1 MTEPLAPELRKQL
14 GKAVR
19 KARSKGEAGAFAAL
33 RALAVHAPRPHESMS
48 ADEKALRR
56 RLQAHGEQL
65 GDQRDGQ
72 RGTQEVARLAHE
84 IAYEHWHRMLFARFL
99 AENRLLVEPASGV
112 PVSLEE
118 CAELAREG
126 LGADGWEVAERF
138 ASRMLPSIFRP
149 EDPALAVNLAPETR
163 QALEKLVGEL
173 PATVFTASDSL
184 GWTYQFW
191 QADRKEDV
199 NQSGAKIGADD
210 LPAVTQL
217 FTENYMVRFLFHNTI
232 GSWRAGKV
240 LAERPELARSASSE
254 AELTAAVRIEPQRG
268 LDGYDFDCLRFTRE
282 PGRDAGEDGAAETAG
297 PWRPAAGAFRGW
309 PSRAADLH
317 VLDPCCG
324 SGHFL
329 VEGLELLVRLRMEEE
344 DLGLEEAVSAVLRDN
359 LFGLEIDA
367 RCTQIAAFNLTLAA
381 WRMVGRPVGLPTLQ
395 VACTGLAVASA
406 RENWLSMAAGER
418 TLEHALDR
426 LYELFREAPTLGSLV
441 DAVAVG
447 EGLFQEEYDTAE
459 RLLDRAAEDR
469 DVDIREK
476 ALTAQRMFGAADLLR
491 RKYHL
496 VVTNVPYLARGRQSA
511 RLQKLAAD
519 GYPDAKA
526 DLATVFVSRIL
537 GWLADG
543 GAQAVVVPRNWL
555 FLKTYGRLRERLLR
569 EETWRLDARLGPGA
583 FETISGHVVNVA
595 MTVLSAGV
603 PHEAW
608 RMAGLDVSSREGER
622 MTSPR
627 EKAELL
633 RHAPVH
639 LSLQRDQLRNPDAC
653 VLLRPLRG
661 VTLLM
666 EYSYGHQGI
675 ATADYACF
683 GRKFWEL
690 PDRGSSWEFQQS
702 TVRETRQMGGREHVL
717 HWEAG
722 EGPLQRSE
730 SVRIQGGG
738 SVG

>member
-406 RENWLSMAAGER
+406 KGE
-418 TLEHALDR
+418 LALH
-426 LYELFREAPTLGSLV
+426 G
-441 DAVAVG
+441 
-447 EGLFQEEYDTAE
+447 
-459 RLLDRAAEDR
+459 
-469 DVDIREK
+469 
-476 ALTAQRMFGAADLLR
+476 R
-491 RKYHL
+491 R
-496 VVTNVPYLARGRQSA
+496 
-511 RLQKLAAD
+511 
-519 GYPDAKA
+519 
-526 DLATVFVSRIL
+526 
-537 GWLADG
+537 
-543 GAQAVVVPRNWL
+543 
-555 FLKTYGRLRERLLR
+555 
-569 EETWRLDARLGPGA
+569 
-583 FETISGHVVNVA
+583 
-595 MTVLSAGV
+595 
-603 PHEAW
+603 
-608 RMAGLDVSSREGER
+608 
-622 MTSPR
+622 
-627 EKAELL
+627 
-633 RHAPVH
+633 
-639 LSLQRDQLRNPDAC
+639 
-653 VLLRPLRG
+653 
-661 VTLLM
+661 
-666 EYSYGHQGI
+666 
-675 ATADYACF
+675 
-683 GRKFWEL
+683 
-690 PDRGSSWEFQQS
+690 
-702 TVRETRQMGGREHVL
+702 
-717 HWEAG
+717 
-722 EGPLQRSE
+722 
-730 SVRIQGGG
+730 
-738 SVG
+738 